1 MKIQS
6 RVALTGLALILLGFA
21 VGLQT
26 KAAIG
31 VSLVNS
37 TFISISTITGLKFG
51 TVSNIVNSFF
61 ILLQIFI
68 LRKNINI
75 SLVFQAI
82 LMVTFGFITNFF
94 IYDVFT
100 FDITSYPMRVV
111 LFTISYLIIP
121 FALVCLKELDI
132 ASMPIE
138 GFCKLLEN
146 KNMMSFSNARLAVD
160 IVSLIATI
168 SIVLIFNIP
177 SPIRE
182 GTIMSLF
189 LLNYMIRFYI
199 RVLEP
204 TFVKMGLAN

>member
-1 MKIQS
+1 
-6 RVALTGLALILLGFA
+6 
-21 VGLQT
+21 
-26 KAAIG
+26 
-31 VSLVNS
+31 
-37 TFISISTITGLKFG
+37 
-51 TVSNIVNSFF
+51 
-61 ILLQIFI
+61 
-68 LRKNINI
+68 
-75 SLVFQAI
+75 
-82 LMVTFGFITNFF
+82 MVTFGFIINFF

-100 FDITSYPMRVV
+100 FNITSYPMRVV
-111 LFTISYLIIP
+111 LFTISYLIIS

-168 SIVLIFNIP
+168 SIVLISNIP

-182 GTIMSLF
+182 GTIISLF

-199 RVLEP
+199 KVIGP
-204 TFVKMGLAN
+204 TFVKVGLAN

>member
-6 RVALTGLALILLGFA
+6 RVILTGLALILLGFG
-21 VGLQT
+21 VGLQN
-26 KAAIG
+26 KSAIG

-37 TFISISTITGLKFG
+37 TFISISTISGLKFG

-61 ILLQIFI
+61 ILLQILI
-68 LRKNINI
+68 LRKDVSI

-82 LMVTFGFITNFF
+82 LMLTFGFLTNFF

-100 FDITSYPMRVV
+100 FELTSYAMRLV

-121 FALVCLKELDI
+121 FALLCLKELNI
-132 ASMPIE
+132 ASMPVE
-138 GFCKLLEN
+138 GICKLLEDR
-146 KNMMSFSNARLAVD
+146 NMMSFSNARLSVD
-160 IVSLIATI
+160 IASLIATI
-168 SIVLIFNIP
+168 SIVLAFNIP

-182 GTIMSLF
+182 GTIISLF

-199 RVLEP
+199 KMLQP
-204 TFVKMGLAN
+204 TFEKLGLAY